1 MKPHFRYIFV
11 VLYFTAVL
19 IFVLCLRNANN
30 RITYKLYRCEIEQSW
45 LIQELTDKQL
55 QVEALI
61 NPAAVSESIGGP

>member
-1 MKPHFRYIFV
+1 MF
-11 VLYFTAVL
+11 
-19 IFVLCLRNANN
+19 
-30 RITYKLYRCEIEQSW
+30 YKIYRCEVEQSW